1 MFYTISF
8 SKSGDCCGERLSDF
22 DIKIGESSEGN
33 GDKNAMC
40 ASNVGVAQGDT
51 KTFKCT
57 SKLKGRYLYIKTN
70 LQAALTLCEVKV
82 FGEIV

>member
-1 MFYTISF
+1 M
-8 SKSGDCCGERLSDF
+8 DF
-22 DIKIGESSEGN
+22 NIKIGESNEGH

-40 ASNVGVAQGDT
+40 LSNVGVAKGET

-57 SKLKGRYLYIKTN
+57 SKLKGRYLNIKTN
-70 LQAALTLCEVKV
+70 LDDYLTLCEVKV